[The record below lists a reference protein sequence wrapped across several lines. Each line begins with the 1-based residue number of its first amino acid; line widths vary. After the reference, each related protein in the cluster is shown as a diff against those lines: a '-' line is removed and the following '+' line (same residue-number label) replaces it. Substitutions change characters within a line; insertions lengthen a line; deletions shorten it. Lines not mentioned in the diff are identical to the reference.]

1 MKLFTKEIEKAFE
14 RQGDTSH
21 MHPNETKIICKLF
34 MPDGAFTWWVFDRV
48 RHDPDVLCVFADR
61 NDPQMAEIGEV
72 RLSEIESIRG
82 ALGLPVER
90 DRHFPILKKSLN
102 DVYEEVKG
110 YRLGEDEKGAGNE

>member
-14 RQGDTSH
+14 MQGDTSH
-21 MHPNETKIICKLF
+21 MHPNDTKVVCKLF
-34 MPDGAFTWWVFDRV
+34 MPDGGGTWWIYDRD
-48 RHDPDVLCVFADR
+48 RNDPDVLWTFASLG
-61 NDPQMAEIGEV
+61 DPDYAELGTV
-72 RLSEIESIRG
+72 LLSDLEKLRG

-110 YRLGEDEKGAGNE
+110 YRLGEDEKGGGNE